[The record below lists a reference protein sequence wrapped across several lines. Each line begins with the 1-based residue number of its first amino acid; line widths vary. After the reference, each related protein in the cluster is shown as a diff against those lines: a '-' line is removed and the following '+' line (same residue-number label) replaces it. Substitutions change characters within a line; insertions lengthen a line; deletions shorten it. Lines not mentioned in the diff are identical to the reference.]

1 MAARA
6 GTRDKQRRDA
16 LSALASLRQESAP
29 ASEADWARIACEAGK
44 LQRKARQLA
53 GLGRG
58 G

>member
-1 MAARA
+1 MPPRA

-16 LSALASLRQESAP
+16 LAALAALRQEGAP
-29 ASEADWARIACEAGK
+29 TSETDWARIACEAGK